1 MAGYA
6 GYSMSNN
13 AVDAYN
19 EGKMPLSKWT
29 KKKFLELLPDIIQE
43 GLEDGYPV
51 AEDVVMKLSKVKW
64 SILKE
69 EFLFCSSYHHTSSWY
84 NATDFYD
91 IARSDIWNLRDKD
104 IDELIAKG
112 KATRKKEPMTEE
124 RWECRFLDWSGTRN
138 HPHTKEFTEVG
149 TIRGNWFYRKDG
161 TKKSITANGFEKI
174 RKI

>member
-19 EGKMPLSKWT
+19 EGEMPLSKWT

-69 EFLFCSSYHHTSSWY
+69 ECL
-84 NATDFYD
+84 
-91 IARSDIWNLRDKD
+91 
-104 IDELIAKG
+104 
-112 KATRKKEPMTEE
+112 
-124 RWECRFLDWSGTRN
+124 
-138 HPHTKEFTEVG
+138 
-149 TIRGNWFYRKDG
+149 
-161 TKKSITANGFEKI
+161 
-174 RKI
+174 